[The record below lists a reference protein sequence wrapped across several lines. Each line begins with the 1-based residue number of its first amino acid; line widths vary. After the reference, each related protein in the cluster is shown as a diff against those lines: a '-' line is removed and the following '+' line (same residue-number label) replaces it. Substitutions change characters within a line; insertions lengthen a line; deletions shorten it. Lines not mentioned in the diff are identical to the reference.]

1 MTSYVVDT
9 SWYVNTRA
17 TDHITSELEK
27 LTVRDKYHG
36 NEQVHTASGSG
47 MKISHVGRGLFHTHD
62 RNLILDKVL
71 HVPQADKNLASVH
84 RLAADNHVYLEF
96 YPDHFLIKERATKKV
111 LHQGRCEGGLY
122 PLVSSS
128 TSNKAVHSIVKV
140 SES

>member
-9 SWYVNTRA
+9 SWYVDTRA

-71 HVPQADKNLASVH
+71 HVPQANKNLTSVH
-84 RLAADNHVYLEF
+84 HLAADNHVYLEF
-96 YPDHFLIKERATKKV
+96 YPECVLSSRAMHATCPFSSKTER
-111 LHQGRCEGGLY
+111 
-122 PLVSSS
+122 
-128 TSNKAVHSIVKV
+128 SIPMVK
-140 SES
+140 